1 MSAVSL
7 VRWWRPA
14 PVGPSWPQPP
24 AASQTL
30 WRFVLLAT
38 LLHLWLIVV
47 VGNTQGGTAAPG
59 QGVWGALNIT
69 LGGTLPGPTLAPPA
83 PPAGPVGAA
92 RDARVGGAV
101 RDEARAPRD
110 NDGPGAAREGQWRSV
125 PTPGAEQLDSGLA
138 PDVFAPRRAPQGQPA
153 TDPSTQAALTV
164 QRAVAPALPR
174 ANGPDAVAP
183 SGLAAAPPLAPERP
197 SVAQP
202 SAAQRN
208 AARADAESR
217 PAAVPWAATSA
228 QPSEVQVRDERPG
241 ALPGEPAPDAP
252 PQAPTARSPRETDPL
267 PSAADLPAV
276 TPPPVS
282 PALPTS
288 LPSPTRMAPLTPAGE
303 AAAPLS
309 AIPAL
314 PSLPL
319 GPLQAVP
326 QADLAP
332 LQRQLAATPR
342 PADPTRAPDSRVDS
356 SLPSLGPAPPP
367 LELPSVAAPRALPDP
382 AASPLVEVIAERS
395 LASTSAIQRSAGAPV
410 APLRAPETASS
421 LPAAL
426 PELPAVPSVPAPS
439 PMLAATTGV
448 NPAGASP
455 AQDRVDRSQ
464 AGLPGALSSAASPIS
479 PAQNPA
485 VQGLPQPLRAGP
497 DAGPVTGRDVAT
509 APSASASA
517 PLQLV
522 LPRGAAREIAR
533 DAPRGVLNLMP
544 PPPERKSRLASDIEQ
559 SARKDCRDAY
569 AGLGVLAPLGAAL
582 DAARDRAC
590 KW

>member
-1 MSAVSL
+1 M

-14 PVGPSWPQPP
+14 LVGPSWPQPP

-30 WRFVLLAT
+30 WRCVVLAA

-47 VGNTQGGTAAPG
+47 VGNTQGGTATPG

-69 LGGTLPGPTLAPPA
+69 LGGTVPGPTLAPPA

-92 RDARVGGAV
+92 RDTRVGGAV

-153 TDPSTQAALTV
+153 IDPSTQAALTLE
-164 QRAVAPALPR
+164 RAEAPALPR
-174 ANGPDAVAP
+174 ANGPDAAAP
-183 SGLAAAPPLAPERP
+183 SGPDPAPPLAPERP

-202 SAAQRN
+202 SAAHRN

-241 ALPGEPAPDAP
+241 ALPGEPTPDAP
-252 PQAPTARSPRETDPL
+252 PQAPTARSAREATAA
-267 PSAADLPAV
+267 PSPAELPAV
-276 TPPPVS
+276 TPLPVR
-282 PALPTS
+282 PTLPTS
-288 LPSPTRMAPLTPAGE
+288 LPFPTRTSPLTPAGDT
-303 AAAPLS
+303 AAPLS
-309 AIPAL
+309 TVPAL
-314 PSLPL
+314 SSLPL
-319 GPLQAVP
+319 GALQALP
-326 QADLAP
+326 RADLAS
-332 LQRQLAATPR
+332 LERQLAATPR
-342 PADPTRAPDSRVDS
+342 PDDPRAPESRVDS

-382 AASPLVEVIAERS
+382 AASPLVEVVAERS
-395 LASTSAIQRSAGAPV
+395 LASTSAMQRSAGAPV
-410 APLRAPETASS
+410 APLGAPDMVPS

-426 PELPAVPSVPAPS
+426 PELPVVPSAPTS
-439 PMLAATTGV
+439 MPAATTAMG
-448 NPAGASP
+448 PAAAAP
-455 AQDRVDRSQ
+455 VPDRVADPR
-464 AGLPGALSSAASPIS
+464 AGLPGAQSTAASPLPS
-479 PAQNPA
+479 ASNTAGPVP
-485 VQGLPQPLRAGP
+485 PQPSRAGP

-533 DAPRGVLNLMP
+533 DAPRSVLNLMP